1 MTSPESAN
9 KLNTEGSA
17 TPFQIFQEKIGPAAT
32 ALFLAALAVEA
43 VVVVAEKS
51 IGSIPYESLI
61 FKATFA
67 ASLLRM
73 LTVRYQKK
81 ELPLIAVMLLLGVLS
96 WRLGGHNEYLR
107 AVALIAACRGLDVKK
122 ILRFVLW
129 GQLAACI
136 ALVLLSVFGIFG
148 KVSITADFG
157 HGMEVRYCLGLGHP
171 NALHCM
177 ACMLLLLALYLY
189 GETMPRLALAG
200 LFAGNVLLYLLTGS
214 DSGLLT
220 GSAAILL
227 TAVSRAKA
235 AQKGLNAAMIAGEAL
250 IAGGICFSL
259 ITAVFGGDVSIIR
272 RLDGI
277 LTGRVASLWD
287 TTYLEGTFW
296 TWGLFGRRGNEAMFD
311 LGWVRLFYWYGVI
324 PAAAVIVL
332 VFLILRQVRRDRD
345 AAAFIFILCCCVYTV
360 FEAHLVSVYLMRN
373 YLLLVAA
380 MQLPRICGEER
391 ELIQ

>member
-1 MTSPESAN
+1 MEGKASFFQTFRE
-9 KLNTEGSA
+9 KL
-17 TPFQIFQEKIGPAAT
+17 GPAAT

-73 LTVRYQKK
+73 LTVRYEKR
-81 ELPLIAVMLLLGVLS
+81 ELPPIAVMLLLGVLS

-122 ILRFVLW
+122 ILRYVLW

-136 ALVLLSVFGIFG
+136 ALVLLSIFGIFG

-189 GETMPRLALAG
+189 GETMPKLALAG

-227 TAVSRAKA
+227 TALS
-235 AQKGLNAAMIAGEAL
+235 
-250 IAGGICFSL
+250 
-259 ITAVFGGDVSIIR
+259 
-272 RLDGI
+272 
-277 LTGRVASLWD
+277 
-287 TTYLEGTFW
+287 
-296 TWGLFGRRGNEAMFD
+296 
-311 LGWVRLFYWYGVI
+311 
-324 PAAAVIVL
+324 
-332 VFLILRQVRRDRD
+332 
-345 AAAFIFILCCCVYTV
+345 
-360 FEAHLVSVYLMRN
+360 
-373 YLLLVAA
+373 
-380 MQLPRICGEER
+380 
-391 ELIQ
+391 